1 VKEALDP
8 DLVSI
13 VDRAKAGD
21 EAAFSMIYRQFAD
34 PLYRYLYARCG
45 DIELAE
51 HLTGDLWVRVV
62 EKLPMFRFPTDGPDA
77 AFAAWLYRIARNLLI
92 DTYRRQSKAPLP
104 LHETISA
111 TDAPLDERVM
121 VHETRQELN
130 HAMDQL
136 TPEQREVLLLRF
148 GENYKHAQVADVM
161 GRSEGAV
168 RLLQHRALAA
178 LARILGH
185 AHGENEG

>member
-1 VKEALDP
+1 MKEALDP
-8 DLVSI
+8 DLVFI

-34 PLYRYLYARCG
+34 PLYRYLYVRCG

-51 HLTGDLWVRVV
+51 HLAGDLWVQVV

-92 DTYRRQSKAPLP
+92 DTYRRHSNAPLP

-148 GENYKHAQVADVM
+148 GENYKHAEVADVM

-185 AHGENEG
+185 THGENEG